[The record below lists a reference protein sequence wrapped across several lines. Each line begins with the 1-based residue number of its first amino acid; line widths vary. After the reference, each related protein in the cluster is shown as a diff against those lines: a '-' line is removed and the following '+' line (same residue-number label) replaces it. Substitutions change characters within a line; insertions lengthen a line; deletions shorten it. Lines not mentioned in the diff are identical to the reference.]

1 MARKCRNKPSSVP
14 QANLTEEEPLTAMIT
29 EIHLVGESEGWW
41 VDIGVSRH
49 VCYDRDIFT
58 IYTVADD
65 QKVCC
70 EILTPLKQ

>member
-1 MARKCRNKPSSVP
+1 MARKCRNRPSSEP
-14 QANLTEEEPLTAMIT
+14 QANLTEEPLTAMIT
-29 EIHLVGESEGWW
+29 EIHLVGGSEGWW

-70 EILTPLKQ
+70 EIFAPLKL

>member
-1 MARKCRNKPSSVP
+1 MTRMFWNRPGTAP
-14 QANLTEEEPLTAMIT
+14 QDNLTEEPLTAMIT
-29 EIHLVGESEGWW
+29 EIRLVGESNGWW
-41 VDIGVSRH
+41 VDIGVSLH

-70 EILTPLKQ
+70 EILAPLKL